1 VKPVS
6 RCYLTEM
13 TEPLFIPVLARGGD
27 GAIMAAST
35 FQERTTMR
43 QAQLTRFGLDGIQLR
58 DLAELAPGPGE
69 VAVRLRAAS
78 LNYHDLT
85 TVLGFANPKMA
96 LPQVPL
102 SDGAGEVMA
111 VGEGVTSLA
120 TGDRV
125 TTLFFPDWQGGR
137 PSLPV
142 LRRVTGETVPGALQ
156 DWLVV
161 PANALISAPAHL
173 SDLEASTLP
182 CAALTAWRAVVT
194 EGQVKAGDRVLI
206 QGTGGVSLFALQFAR
221 LLGAETFV
229 ISSSDAKLAR
239 ARELGADHLIN
250 YRNEPRWG
258 RAVRKQSGDGVDLV
272 VEVGG
277 AGTLTESLE
286 AVRIGGHISMIGV
299 LTGLASQIST
309 ARIMAMNVTV
319 RGITVGN
326 REQFAEMNRAIT
338 LHRLQPVIG
347 EVFGFAELPQA
358 LKTLQA
364 AGHVGKLCF
373 DFTR

>member
-1 VKPVS
+1 
-6 RCYLTEM
+6 
-13 TEPLFIPVLARGGD
+13 
-27 GAIMAAST
+27 
-35 FQERTTMR
+35 MR
-43 QAQLTRFGLDGIQLR
+43 KAELTRFGLDGISVR
-58 DLAELAPGPGE
+58 EVAESAPGPGE
-69 VAVRLRAAS
+69 VAVRMQAAS
-78 LNYHDLT
+78 LNYHDLAT
-85 TVLGFANPKMA
+85 ALGFANPKMP

-102 SDGAGEVMA
+102 SDGAGEVVA
-111 VGEGVTSLA
+111 LGEGVASLA
-120 TGDRV
+120 VGDRV
-125 TTLFFPDWQGGR
+125 TTLFFPDWQAGR

-142 LRRVTGETVPGALQ
+142 LRRVTGETIAGALQ
-156 DWLVV
+156 DYLLV
-161 PANALISAPAHL
+161 PASAMIPAPANL
-173 SDLEASTLP
+173 SHIEAATLP

-194 EGQVKAGDRVLI
+194 EGQVKAGHRVLI

-229 ISSSDAKLAR
+229 ISSSDVKLGR

-258 RAVRKQSGDGVDLV
+258 RMVREISGEGVDLV

-277 AGTLTESLE
+277 AGTLAESLE

-326 REQFAEMNRAIT
+326 REQFAEMNRAIA

-347 EVFGFAELPQA
+347 EVFGFHDLPLA
-358 LKTLQA
+358 LKTLQG
-364 AGHVGKLCF
+364 AGHIGKLCF
-373 DFTR
+373 DFSR